1 MAEGPEHPIFARFYE
16 RMIAGSERAGLAEM
30 RRSLLAR
37 ASGRTLEIGA
47 GTGLDLAHYGDA
59 VSELVL
65 TEPDPHMAARLRQ
78 RLQSESFAPGRIKV
92 IEAPAEDL
100 PFDDGSF
107 DTVVSALVLCTVED
121 PGRAVAEARRVLV
134 EGGELLFLEH
144 VRAESRRLAWWQD
157 RLERPWGA
165 FTGGCHPNRPTG
177 RRARGR
183 RPLDRA
189 ARPTPLPQ
197 VAAVDPAPDQRG
209 CPQAAGCG
217 RRGRL
222 SLSPSR
228 PRPRPGPRP
237 RPAATARWP
246 RGRPRASRR
255 AARPRPRT
263 LPWPAAPARCPRPT

>member
-1 MAEGPEHPIFARFYE
+1 MAEAPEHPIFARFYE

-30 RRSLLAR
+30 RGSLLAR

-65 TEPDPHMAARLRQ
+65 TEPDPHMAEKLREK
-78 RLQSESFAPGRIKV
+78 LAATPGREAEDSPLPRIKV
-92 IEAPAEDL
+92 IEATAEDL

-107 DTVVSALVLCTVED
+107 ETVVSALVLCTVED

-165 FTGGCHPNRPTG
+165 FTGGCHPNRPTADALADAG
-177 RRARGR
+177 LWIEQLDRTRFPKSPFLI
-183 RPLDRA
+183 RPLISGV
-189 ARPTPLPQ
+189 AR
-197 VAAVDPAPDQRG
+197 R
-209 CPQAAGCG
+209 PQAAGD
-217 RRGRL
+217 
-222 SLSPSR
+222 
-228 PRPRPGPRP
+228 
-237 RPAATARWP
+237 
-246 RGRPRASRR
+246 
-255 AARPRPRT
+255 
-263 LPWPAAPARCPRPT
+263 